1 MKILKLLVIALVVL
15 SFSANLFADG
25 DPSKPFGSF
34 DYKIDW
40 KLKSDYKKAQKEFNY
55 RSGKPVDFYVDFQL
69 GVGATN
75 PNITPRG
82 TGSIEEETEL
92 GYVVGGL
99 VYFNIFEMLSF
110 TTGVTFNG
118 KSFSFQKPGY
128 TTTQNDA
135 TADSMSAGGYV
146 PANYFVIPLF
156 LDYGGMLSED
166 FGLRFNGGPYF
177 GFLMSQPENT
187 YQNIGYKNFD
197 LGLSATLTGNYVFMY
212 PFSVIFGTSFKY
224 GGLNNLMST
233 DKIESITTTNFTFF
247 TGVRFAI

>member
-1 MKILKLLVIALVVL
+1 VKIFKLFILAIIALA
-15 SFSANLFADG
+15 FSANIYADG
-25 DPSKPFGSF
+25 DPSKPYGGF

-55 RSGKPVDFYVDFQL
+55 RTGKPLDFYIDFQV

-75 PNITPRG
+75 PNITPKG
-82 TGSIEEETEL
+82 TGTIEEESEL

-99 VYFNIFEMLSF
+99 IYFNVFEMFSF

-118 KSFSFQKPGY
+118 KSFGFQKPLAQP
-128 TTTQNDA
+128 TDA
-135 TADSMSAGGYV
+135 TSDSVSKGGYV

-156 LDYGGMLSED
+156 IDYGGMITDD

-187 YQNIGYKNFD
+187 YQNLGYKNFD
-197 LGLSATLTGNYVFMY
+197 LGLSANLTGNYVIMY

-224 GGLNNLMST
+224 GGLNNLMNT
-233 DKIESITTTNFTFF
+233 DKIEKITTTNFTFF
-247 TGVRFAI
+247 TGVRVAF